1 MNMIEVKLAD
11 LEGRALDWVVAQVV
25 GVAVKLSPP
34 HNGTYWRVS
43 LEDRGYAYRP
53 STDWNQGGP
62 LMDKHAKSFG
72 IVDGSEPPRFRAF
85 ARDNSPE
92 GFCRIAGGETILQ
105 AFCRALVRL
114 NRGDVVQVPEVLVLY
129 AEVATHAARPV

>member
-11 LEGRALDWVVAQVV
+11 LEGRALDWAVAQVT
-25 GVAVKLSPP
+25 GVAVKLCPP

-43 LEDRGYAYRP
+43 LADRGYAYRP

-62 LMDKHAKSFG
+62 LVDKYAKSFG
-72 IVDGSEPPRFRAF
+72 MVDSSEPPRFRAF

-92 GFCRIAGGETILQ
+92 GFCRIAGGATILQ

-114 NRGDVVQVPEVLVLY
+114 HRGDEVMIPEVLVLF
-129 AEVATHAARPV
+129 AEGAANASRPV